1 RTAGGA
7 AAATMLMASRRR
19 RSMHAVVVTVGIDA
33 TQGDKATEMLHST
46 VVPDVKA
53 TPGFVSG
60 TWARS
65 EDGTKGHSLV
75 VFENEDAAKEPVRVD
90 LDQPGDHVAD
100 DPSAPRAS
108 PGPACDLGLLQH
120 VEPRRSSALEPPHR
134 RRVDRLRGVS
144 MTGTPIPLPMSG
156 PEGSA

>member
-1 RTAGGA
+1 
-7 AAATMLMASRRR
+7 
-19 RSMHAVVVTVGIDA
+19 MHAVVVTVGIDA

-75 VFENEDAAKEPVRVD
+75 VFENEDEAKAALAQAKQGPPPGAPVQV
-90 LDQPGDHVAD
+90 LYAEVYEVLAQA
-100 DPSAPRAS
+100 
-108 PGPACDLGLLQH
+108 
-120 VEPRRSSALEPPHR
+120 
-134 RRVDRLRGVS
+134 
-144 MTGTPIPLPMSG
+144 
-156 PEGSA
+156 